1 MILYKSFTQKIIY
14 PIHYI
19 NLLSIHADHHY
30 GIARKK
36 WYLLVINQT
45 LGLAELSVSS
55 VSTKESLN
63 LSSLVI
69 RHFRSLVCSQI
80 CLFTLYLY
88 NSFAEN

>member
-19 NLLSIHADHHY
+19 NLLFMHADHHY

-36 WYLLVINQT
+36 WYLLVINKT

-55 VSTKESLN
+55 VSTKKCLN
-63 LSSLVI
+63 FSSLVI
-69 RHFRSLVCSQI
+69 CSHFRLFPDHFSQKILIYEKLV
-80 CLFTLYLY
+80 L
-88 NSFAEN
+88 